1 MNIREYFAKKCQ
13 QDSIDS
19 EGFIDIHDGKPSHL
33 TPPADYDVLIS
44 DITHKTLDT
53 TIAEELGI
61 PYLEGATKA
70 DAEEMV
76 RIADGYIFGPN
87 DRTIIPL
94 VVTHKEVARWVFF
107 ILGTGCPWTYLS
119 AEVNSSISLIRNAYQ
134 GYAASSLG
142 IQDEIGAW
150 VTLGGRKDVAQLVPS
165 KSHFT
170 GVNLLGTSFLRVYQA
185 SVWLDEIIP

>member
-1 MNIREYFAKKCQ
+1 MK
-13 QDSIDS
+13 
-19 EGFIDIHDGKPSHL
+19 GFIDIHDGKLSHL

-61 PYLEGATKA
+61 PYLGEATKA
-70 DAEEMV
+70 DAEARV

-107 ILGTGCPWTYLS
+107 ILDTGCPWTYS
-119 AEVNSSISLIRNAYQ
+119 QTSILA
-134 GYAASSLG
+134 
-142 IQDEIGAW
+142 
-150 VTLGGRKDVAQLVPS
+150 
-165 KSHFT
+165 
-170 GVNLLGTSFLRVYQA
+170 
-185 SVWLDEIIP
+185 